1 MDAAMRCL
9 AEKGIDGTS
18 IRSICERAGV
28 STGLVN
34 HYYASKDALIAD
46 LYQHTADDLLA
57 TLQDAAAAAGQPGE
71 GRARAR
77 LSAFFAASFSP
88 VNLDAGLL
96 RLWLAFWSL
105 AQQSPLIAE
114 VHARTYADYRRT
126 LEALL
131 RELAEERGAA
141 HLDVRLAAIGLS
153 GLLDGLWV
161 EFCLNPET
169 FTPAEGIRLCE
180 RTLDGLLA
188 AGLERA
194 DDAPS

>member
-9 AEKGIDGTS
+9 TEKGIDGTS

-28 STGLVN
+28 SVGLVN
-34 HYYASKDALIAD
+34 HYYAGKDALIAD

-57 TLQDAAAAAGQPGE
+57 TLQDAVAEAGPPGQ

-88 VNLDAGLL
+88 VNLDSGLL

-105 AQQSPLIAE
+105 TQQSPPIAE
-114 VHARTYADYRRT
+114 VHARTYADYRHT
-126 LEALL
+126 LEELL
-131 RELAEERGAA
+131 RELAAERGAA
-141 HLDVRLAAIGLS
+141 RLDVRLAAIGLS

-161 EFCLNPET
+161 EWCLNPET

-188 AGLERA
+188 AGL
-194 DDAPS
+194 APDGDEGS